1 MGFGFIGWG
10 EMKEYLFNLFCV
22 LVVYGYIVGCYLVGI
37 ALFALIVILPIV
49 VVTKFIMG
57 VV

>member
-1 MGFGFIGWG
+1 MIKQL
-10 EMKEYLFNLFCV
+10 KEYLFNLFCV

>member
-1 MGFGFIGWG
+1 MKQL
-10 EMKEYLFNLFCV
+10 KEYLFNSFCV